1 MDGRSVTPRVPVL
14 ESPTMK
20 TRLLPALCAVAVL
33 LLATGPVAPAEA
45 AEAADPVIDSLTAV
59 VRADPANGR
68 ARLRLAQNLLV
79 TGQLDEAERTYRQV
93 DSMGFARLIARYN
106 LAAIAARRG
115 EPDSACAWLGRAFAA
130 GYGNFAALD
139 ADADFAALHGT
150 AAYDTL
156 VARARAQTYPCDADP
171 RFRAF
176 DFWIGDWDVMANGVR
191 VGTNTI
197 SRELE
202 GCALYERW
210 RANPASGSYGHSVNR
225 FDPATGKWRQLWID
239 ANGNQTDYE
248 GEVTADG
255 LRFTGV
261 VVPPTGAGQRSEM
274 TFTRQPD
281 GSVRQFIRSSPL
293 DREEW
298 TIAFDAMYVR
308 RAAAP

>member
-1 MDGRSVTPRVPVL
+1 
-14 ESPTMK
+14 MK
-20 TRLLPALCAVAVL
+20 TRLLHALCAVTVL
-33 LLATGPVAPAEA
+33 LFAAPGAAPAQSSGA
-45 AEAADPVIDSLTAV
+45 VDPAIDSLRAV
-59 VRADPANGR
+59 VRAEPANGR
-68 ARLRLAQNLLV
+68 ARLRLAQSLLIA
-79 TGQLDEAERTYRQV
+79 GRLDEAEAGYRQV
-93 DSMGFARLIARYN
+93 DSLGFARLIARYN

-139 ADADFAALHGT
+139 ADADFLPLHGT
-150 AAYDTL
+150 ACYDTV
-156 VARARAQTYPCDADP
+156 VARARAQVYPCDTDP

-225 FDPATGKWRQLWID
+225 FDPASGKWRQLWID

-248 GEVTADG
+248 GEVTAAG
-255 LRFTGV
+255 LKFTGV
-261 VVPPTGAGQRSEM
+261 VVTSSGAGQRSEM
-274 TFTRQPD
+274 TFSRQPD

-293 DREEW
+293 DHEEW
-298 TIAFDAMYVR
+298 TVAFDAMYVR
-308 RAAAP
+308 RVPAP